1 MIKFLKSKKFKVSL
15 FEGSTYLFV
24 GTLPLF
30 LSINTIAIW
39 IFVASSFFVL
49 SLKERKQILWKRRAF
64 VIPFIFLFFLY
75 IIGLWTSTNTDIALK
90 NITRVLTLLL
100 LPVIILSHNKENFNF
115 KKIYYSLG
123 AGLIIGML
131 ICWGFVIESILTNAT
146 PLRQAPYFFEWIYSN
161 WNLVKPIGVHP
172 NYFAL
177 LIVILVLAIIKT
189 EELKFLRKNKLK
201 LILLLIPFFLF
212 LFELSSRVAMLAF
225 VLVITVSVLQ
235 NRSRKK
241 GILIGLFIV
250 GLILLSV
257 KFDYLGNKFSG
268 LVDGRGNVK
277 VERIQ
282 RWDFIIREF
291 KKEDKLILGV
301 GSGDTEEIY
310 TSAYIN
316 GNFKTALIEGYN
328 AHNQFVEFLVSNG
341 FFGLLVFVWVLLFFA
356 LKTKLRGEALSFFI
370 TIVLLSFIE
379 SFLCRA
385 KGVFIF
391 SFFISFFL
399 LMYSDKLIKNEQ
411 P

>member
-39 IFVASSFFVL
+39 IFVVSSFIVL
-49 SLKERKQILWKRRAF
+49 GFKKRKEILWKRRAF
-64 VIPFIFLFFLY
+64 IIPFILLFSLY
-75 IIGLWTSTNTDIALK
+75 IIGLWTSSNTDIALK
-90 NITRVLTLLL
+90 NISRVLTLLL
-100 LPVIILSHNKENFNF
+100 LPTIILSHNKEDFNF

-123 AGLIIGML
+123 AGLLTGML

-212 LFELSSRVAMLAF
+212 LFELSSRVAMLVF

-310 TSAYIN
+310 TRAYIK

-399 LMYSDKLIKNEQ
+399 LMYSDKLIKNE
-411 P
+411 

>member
-39 IFVASSFFVL
+39 IFVVSSFIVL
-49 SLKERKQILWKRRAF
+49 GFKKRKEILWKRRAF
-64 VIPFIFLFFLY
+64 IIPFIFLFFLY
-75 IIGLWTSTNTDIALK
+75 FIGLWTSTNTDIALK

-100 LPVIILSHNKENFNF
+100 LPVIILSHNKEDFNF

-123 AGLIIGML
+123 AGLLIGMF
-131 ICWGFVIESILTNAT
+131 ICWGFVIASIVTNAT

-225 VLVITVSVLQ
+225 VLVIIVSVLQ

-250 GLILLSV
+250 GLIVLSV

-268 LVDGRGNVK
+268 LVDGRGNIK

-310 TSAYIN
+310 TRAYLN
-316 GNFKTALIEGYN
+316 GNFKTALVENYN

-341 FFGLLVFVWVLLFFA
+341 YFGLLVFVWVLLFFA
-356 LKTKLRGEALSFFI
+356 FKTKLKGEALSFFI

-391 SFFISFFL
+391 SFFMSFFL
-399 LMYSDKLIKNEQ
+399 LMYSDKLIKNE
-411 P
+411 

>member
-39 IFVASSFFVL
+39 IFVVSSFIVL
-49 SLKERKQILWKRRAF
+49 GFKKRKEILWKRRAF
-64 VIPFIFLFFLY
+64 IIPFILLFSLY
-75 IIGLWTSTNTDIALK
+75 IIGLWTSSNTDIALK
-90 NITRVLTLLL
+90 NISRVLTLLL
-100 LPVIILSHNKENFNF
+100 LPTIILSHNKEDFNF

-123 AGLIIGML
+123 AGLLIGMF
-131 ICWGFVIESILTNAT
+131 ICWGFVIASIVTNAT

-225 VLVITVSVLQ
+225 VLVIIVSVLQ

-250 GLILLSV
+250 GLIVLSV

-268 LVDGRGNVK
+268 LVDGRGNIK

-310 TSAYIN
+310 TKAYIN

-341 FFGLLVFVWVLLFFA
+341 YFGLLVFVWVLLFFA
-356 LKTKLRGEALSFFI
+356 FKTKLKGEALSFFI

-399 LMYSDKLIKNEQ
+399 LMYSDKLIKNE
-411 P
+411 

>member
-39 IFVASSFFVL
+39 IFVVSSFIVL
-49 SLKERKQILWKRRAF
+49 GFKKRKEILWKRRAF
-64 VIPFIFLFFLY
+64 IIPFILLFFLY

-90 NITRVLTLLL
+90 NISRVLTLLL
-100 LPVIILSHNKENFNF
+100 LPTIILSHNKEDFNF
-115 KKIYYSLG
+115 KNIYYSLG
-123 AGLIIGML
+123 AGLLTGML

-225 VLVITVSVLQ
+225 VLVIIVSVLQ

-250 GLILLSV
+250 GLIVLSV

-268 LVDGRGNVK
+268 LVDGRGNIK

-310 TSAYIN
+310 TRAYIN

-356 LKTKLRGEALSFFI
+356 LKTKLKGEALSFFI

-379 SFLCRA
+379 SFLGRA

-399 LMYSDKLIKNEQ
+399 LMYSDKLIKNE
-411 P
+411 

>member
-39 IFVASSFFVL
+39 IFVVSSFIVL
-49 SLKERKQILWKRRAF
+49 GFKKRKEILWKRRAF
-64 VIPFIFLFFLY
+64 IIPFILLFSLY
-75 IIGLWTSTNTDIALK
+75 IIGLWTSSNTDIALK
-90 NITRVLTLLL
+90 NISRVLTLLL
-100 LPVIILSHNKENFNF
+100 LPTIILSHNKEDFNF
-115 KKIYYSLG
+115 KNIYYSLG
-123 AGLIIGML
+123 AGLLTGML

-225 VLVITVSVLQ
+225 VLVIIVSVLQ

-250 GLILLSV
+250 GLIVLSV

-268 LVDGRGNVK
+268 LVDGRGNIK

-310 TSAYIN
+310 TRAYIN

-356 LKTKLRGEALSFFI
+356 LKTKLKGEALSFFI

-379 SFLCRA
+379 SFLGRA

-399 LMYSDKLIKNEQ
+399 LMYSDKLIKNE
-411 P
+411 

>member
-39 IFVASSFFVL
+39 IFVASSFFL
-49 SLKERKQILWKRRAF
+49 LNLKERKQILWKRRAF

-100 LPVIILSHNKENFNF
+100 LPVIILSHNKEDFNF

-235 NRSRKK
+235 DRSRKK

-310 TSAYIN
+310 TRAYIN

>member
-39 IFVASSFFVL
+39 IFVVSSFIVL
-49 SLKERKQILWKRRAF
+49 GFKKRKEILWKRRAF
-64 VIPFIFLFFLY
+64 IIPFILLFSLY
-75 IIGLWTSTNTDIALK
+75 IIGLWTSSNTDIALK
-90 NITRVLTLLL
+90 NISRVLTLLL
-100 LPVIILSHNKENFNF
+100 LPTIILSHNKEDFNF

-123 AGLIIGML
+123 AGLLTGML

-225 VLVITVSVLQ
+225 VLVIIVSVLQ

-250 GLILLSV
+250 GLIVLSV

-268 LVDGRGNVK
+268 LVDGRGNIK

-310 TSAYIN
+310 TKAYIN

-356 LKTKLRGEALSFFI
+356 LKTKLKGEALSFFI

-379 SFLCRA
+379 SFLGRA

-399 LMYSDKLIKNEQ
+399 LMYSDKLIKNE
-411 P
+411 

>member
-39 IFVASSFFVL
+39 IFVVSSFIVL
-49 SLKERKQILWKRRAF
+49 GFKKRKEILWKRRAF
-64 VIPFIFLFFLY
+64 IIPFILLFFLY

-90 NITRVLTLLL
+90 NISRVLTLLL
-100 LPVIILSHNKENFNF
+100 LPTIILSHNKEDFNF

-123 AGLIIGML
+123 AGLLTGML

-225 VLVITVSVLQ
+225 LLVIIVSALQ

-241 GILIGLFIV
+241 GILIGLFVV
-250 GLILLSV
+250 GLIVLSV

-268 LVDGRGNVK
+268 LVDGRGNIK

-291 KKEDKLILGV
+291 KKEGKLILGV

-310 TSAYIN
+310 TRAYIN

-328 AHNQFVEFLVSNG
+328 AHNQFLEFLVSNG
-341 FFGLLVFVWVLLFFA
+341 FFGLLVFVLGLLFFA
-356 LKTKLRGEALSFFI
+356 IKTKLKGEALSFFI

-399 LMYSDKLIKNEQ
+399 LMYSDKLIKNE
-411 P
+411 

>member
-39 IFVASSFFVL
+39 IFVVSSFIVL
-49 SLKERKQILWKRRAF
+49 GFKKRKEILWKRRAF
-64 VIPFIFLFFLY
+64 IIPFILLFFLY

-90 NITRVLTLLL
+90 NISRVLTLLL
-100 LPVIILSHNKENFNF
+100 LPTIILSHNKEDFNF

-123 AGLIIGML
+123 AGLLTGML

-225 VLVITVSVLQ
+225 LLVIIVSALQ

-241 GILIGLFIV
+241 GILIGLFVV
-250 GLILLSV
+250 GLIVLSV

-268 LVDGRGNVK
+268 LVDGRGNIK

-291 KKEDKLILGV
+291 KKEGKLILGV

-310 TSAYIN
+310 TRAYIN

-328 AHNQFVEFLVSNG
+328 AHNQFLEFLVSNG
-341 FFGLLVFVWVLLFFA
+341 FFGLLVFVWGLLFFA
-356 LKTKLRGEALSFFI
+356 LKTKLKGEALSFFI

-399 LMYSDKLIKNEQ
+399 LMYSDKLIKNE
-411 P
+411 

>member
-39 IFVASSFFVL
+39 IFVVSSFIVL
-49 SLKERKQILWKRRAF
+49 GFKKRKEILWKRRAF
-64 VIPFIFLFFLY
+64 IIPFILLFSLY
-75 IIGLWTSTNTDIALK
+75 IIGLWTSSNTDIALK
-90 NITRVLTLLL
+90 NISRVLTLLL
-100 LPVIILSHNKENFNF
+100 LPTIILSHNKEDFNF

-123 AGLIIGML
+123 AGLLTGML

-212 LFELSSRVAMLAF
+212 LFELSSRVAILAF
-225 VLVITVSVLQ
+225 VLVIIVSVLQ

-250 GLILLSV
+250 GLIVLSV

-268 LVDGRGNVK
+268 LVDGRGNIK

-310 TSAYIN
+310 TRAYIN

-356 LKTKLRGEALSFFI
+356 LKTKLKGEALSFFI

-379 SFLCRA
+379 SFLGRA

-399 LMYSDKLIKNEQ
+399 LMYSDKLIKNE
-411 P
+411 

>member
-15 FEGSTYLFV
+15 FEGSTYLFF

-39 IFVASSFFVL
+39 IFVVSSFIVL
-49 SLKERKQILWKRRAF
+49 GFKKRKEILWKRRTF
-64 VIPFIFLFFLY
+64 IIPFILLFSLY
-75 IIGLWTSTNTDIALK
+75 IIGLWTSSNTDIALK
-90 NITRVLTLLL
+90 NISRVLTLLL
-100 LPVIILSHNKENFNF
+100 LPTIILSHNKEDFNF

-123 AGLIIGML
+123 AGLLTGML

-212 LFELSSRVAMLAF
+212 LFELSSRVAILAF
-225 VLVITVSVLQ
+225 VLVIIVSVLQ

-250 GLILLSV
+250 GLIVLSV

-268 LVDGRGNVK
+268 LVDGRGNIK

-310 TSAYIN
+310 TRAYIN

-356 LKTKLRGEALSFFI
+356 LKTKLKGEALSFFI

-379 SFLCRA
+379 SFLGRA

-399 LMYSDKLIKNEQ
+399 LMYSDKLIKNE
-411 P
+411 

>member
-39 IFVASSFFVL
+39 IFVVSSFIVL
-49 SLKERKQILWKRRAF
+49 GFKKRKEILWKRRAF
-64 VIPFIFLFFLY
+64 IIPFILLFFLY
-75 IIGLWTSTNTDIALK
+75 IIGLWASTNTDIALK
-90 NITRVLTLLL
+90 NISRVLTLLL
-100 LPVIILSHNKENFNF
+100 LPTIILSHNKEDFNF

-123 AGLIIGML
+123 AGLLTGML

-225 VLVITVSVLQ
+225 LLVIIVSALQ

-250 GLILLSV
+250 GLIVLSV

-268 LVDGRGNVK
+268 LVDGRGNIK

-310 TSAYIN
+310 TRAYIN

-341 FFGLLVFVWVLLFFA
+341 FFGLLVFVWGLLFFA
-356 LKTKLRGEALSFFI
+356 LKTKLKGEALSFFI

-399 LMYSDKLIKNEQ
+399 LMYSDKLIKNE
-411 P
+411 

>member
-39 IFVASSFFVL
+39 IFVVSSFIVL
-49 SLKERKQILWKRRAF
+49 GFKKRKEILWKRRAF
-64 VIPFIFLFFLY
+64 IIPFIFLFFLY
-75 IIGLWTSTNTDIALK
+75 FIGLWTSTNTDIALK
-90 NITRVLTLLL
+90 NTTRVLTLLL
-100 LPVIILSHNKENFNF
+100 LPVIILSHNKEDFNF

-123 AGLIIGML
+123 AGLLIGMF
-131 ICWGFVIESILTNAT
+131 ICWGFVIASIVTNAT

-161 WNLVKPIGVHP
+161 WHLVKPIGVHP

-201 LILLLIPFFLF
+201 LVLLLFPFFLF

-225 VLVITVSVLQ
+225 VLVIIVSVLQ

-250 GLILLSV
+250 GLIVLSV

-268 LVDGRGNVK
+268 LVDGRGNIK

-310 TSAYIN
+310 TRAYLN
-316 GNFKTALIEGYN
+316 GNFKTALVENYN

-341 FFGLLVFVWVLLFFA
+341 YFGLLVFVWVLLFFA
-356 LKTKLRGEALSFFI
+356 FKTKLKGEALSFFI

-391 SFFISFFL
+391 SFFMSFFL
-399 LMYSDKLIKNEQ
+399 LMYSDKLIKNE
-411 P
+411 

>member
-39 IFVASSFFVL
+39 IFVVSSFIVL
-49 SLKERKQILWKRRAF
+49 GFKKRKEILWKRRAF
-64 VIPFIFLFFLY
+64 IIPFILLFSLY
-75 IIGLWTSTNTDIALK
+75 IIGLWTSSNTDIALK
-90 NITRVLTLLL
+90 NISRVLTLLL
-100 LPVIILSHNKENFNF
+100 LPTIILSHNKEDFNF

-123 AGLIIGML
+123 AGLLTGML

-212 LFELSSRVAMLAF
+212 LFELSSRVAILAF
-225 VLVITVSVLQ
+225 VLVIIVSVLQ

-250 GLILLSV
+250 GLIVLSV

-268 LVDGRGNVK
+268 LVDGRGNIK

-310 TSAYIN
+310 TRAYIN

-341 FFGLLVFVWVLLFFA
+341 FFGLLAFVWVLLFFA
-356 LKTKLRGEALSFFI
+356 LKTKLKGEALSFFI

-379 SFLCRA
+379 SFLGRA

>member
-39 IFVASSFFVL
+39 IFVVSSFIVL
-49 SLKERKQILWKRRAF
+49 GFKKRKEILWKRRAF
-64 VIPFIFLFFLY
+64 IIPFILLFFLY

-90 NITRVLTLLL
+90 NISRVLTLLL
-100 LPVIILSHNKENFNF
+100 LPTIILSHNKEDFNF

-123 AGLIIGML
+123 AGLLTGML

-225 VLVITVSVLQ
+225 LLVIIVSALQ

-241 GILIGLFIV
+241 GILIGLFVVGFIV
-250 GLILLSV
+250 LSV

-268 LVDGRGNVK
+268 LVDGRGNIK

-291 KKEDKLILGV
+291 KKEGKLILGV

-310 TSAYIN
+310 TRAYIN

-341 FFGLLVFVWVLLFFA
+341 FFGLLVFVWGLLFFA
-356 LKTKLRGEALSFFI
+356 LKTKLKGEALSFFI

-399 LMYSDKLIKNEQ
+399 LMYSDKLIKNE
-411 P
+411 

>member
-1 MIKFLKSKKFKVSL
+1 MIKFLKSKKFKVSP

-39 IFVASSFFVL
+39 VFVASSFIVL
-49 SLKERKQILWKRRAF
+49 GFKKRKEILWKRRAF
-64 VIPFIFLFFLY
+64 IIPFIFLFFLY

-90 NITRVLTLLL
+90 NTTRVLTLLL
-100 LPVIILSHNKENFNF
+100 LPVIILSHNKEDFNF

-123 AGLIIGML
+123 AGLIIGMF
-131 ICWGFVIESILTNAT
+131 ICWGFVIASIVTNAT

-201 LILLLIPFFLF
+201 LILLLFPFFLF
-212 LFELSSRVAMLAF
+212 LFELSSRIAMLAF
-225 VLVITVSVLQ
+225 VLVIIVSALQ

-241 GILIGLFIV
+241 GILIVLFIV
-250 GLILLSV
+250 GLVLLSV

-268 LVDGRGNVK
+268 LVDGSGNVK

-282 RWDFIIREF
+282 RWDYIVREF
-291 KKEDKLILGV
+291 KREKNLVFGV

-310 TSAYIN
+310 TRAYIN
-316 GNFKTALIEGYN
+316 GNFKTALIEEYN
-328 AHNQFVEFLVSNG
+328 AHNQFVEFFVSNG

-356 LKTKLRGEALSFFI
+356 FKTKLKGEALSFFI

-391 SFFISFFL
+391 SFFISFFF
-399 LMYSDKLIKNEQ
+399 LMYSDKLIKNE
-411 P
+411 

>member
-100 LPVIILSHNKENFNF
+100 LPVIILSHNKEDFNF
-115 KKIYYSLG
+115 KKTYYSLG

-268 LVDGRGNVK
+268 LVDGMGNVK

-310 TSAYIN
+310 TRAYIK

>member
-39 IFVASSFFVL
+39 IFVVSSFIVL
-49 SLKERKQILWKRRAF
+49 GFKKRKEILWKRRAF
-64 VIPFIFLFFLY
+64 IIPFILLFSLY
-75 IIGLWTSTNTDIALK
+75 IIGLWTSSNTDIALK
-90 NITRVLTLLL
+90 NISRVLTLLL
-100 LPVIILSHNKENFNF
+100 LPTIILSHNKEDFNF
-115 KKIYYSLG
+115 KNIYYSLG
-123 AGLIIGML
+123 AGLLTGML

-225 VLVITVSVLQ
+225 MLVITVSVLQ

-310 TSAYIN
+310 TRAYIN

-399 LMYSDKLIKNEQ
+399 LMYSDKLIKNE
-411 P
+411 

>member
-39 IFVASSFFVL
+39 IFVVSSFIVL
-49 SLKERKQILWKRRAF
+49 GFKKRKEILWKRRAF
-64 VIPFIFLFFLY
+64 IIPFILLFFLY

-90 NITRVLTLLL
+90 NISRVLTLLL
-100 LPVIILSHNKENFNF
+100 LPTIILSHNKEDFNF

-123 AGLIIGML
+123 AGLLTGML

-225 VLVITVSVLQ
+225 LLVIIVSALQ

-241 GILIGLFIV
+241 GILIGLFVV
-250 GLILLSV
+250 GLIVLSV

-268 LVDGRGNVK
+268 LVDGRGNIK

-291 KKEDKLILGV
+291 KKEGKLILGV

-310 TSAYIN
+310 TRAYIN

-341 FFGLLVFVWVLLFFA
+341 FFGLLVFVLGLLFFA
-356 LKTKLRGEALSFFI
+356 LKTKLKGEALSFFI

-399 LMYSDKLIKNEQ
+399 LMYSDKLIKNE
-411 P
+411 

>member
-39 IFVASSFFVL
+39 IFVVSSFIVL
-49 SLKERKQILWKRRAF
+49 GFKKRKEILWKRRAF
-64 VIPFIFLFFLY
+64 IIPFILLLFLY

-90 NITRVLTLLL
+90 NISRVLTLLL
-100 LPVIILSHNKENFNF
+100 LPTIILSHNKEDFNF

-123 AGLIIGML
+123 AGLLTGML

-225 VLVITVSVLQ
+225 LLVIIVSALQ

-241 GILIGLFIV
+241 GILIGLFVV
-250 GLILLSV
+250 GLIVLSV

-268 LVDGRGNVK
+268 LVDGRGNIK

-291 KKEDKLILGV
+291 KKEGKLILGV

-310 TSAYIN
+310 TRAYIN

-341 FFGLLVFVWVLLFFA
+341 FFGLLVFVWGLLFFA
-356 LKTKLRGEALSFFI
+356 LKTKLKGEALSFFI

-399 LMYSDKLIKNEQ
+399 LMYSDKLIKNE
-411 P
+411 

>member
-39 IFVASSFFVL
+39 IFVVSSFIVL
-49 SLKERKQILWKRRAF
+49 GFKKRKEILWKRRAF
-64 VIPFIFLFFLY
+64 IIPFILLFSLY
-75 IIGLWTSTNTDIALK
+75 IIGLWTSSNTDIALK
-90 NITRVLTLLL
+90 NISRVLTLLL
-100 LPVIILSHNKENFNF
+100 LPTIILSHNKEDFNF

-123 AGLIIGML
+123 AGLLTGML

-201 LILLLIPFFLF
+201 LVLLLFPFFLF

-225 VLVITVSVLQ
+225 VLVIIVSVLQ

-250 GLILLSV
+250 GLIVLSV

-268 LVDGRGNVK
+268 LVDGRGNIK

-310 TSAYIN
+310 TRAYIN

-356 LKTKLRGEALSFFI
+356 LKTKLKGEALSFFI

-399 LMYSDKLIKNEQ
+399 LMYSDKLIKNE
-411 P
+411 

>member
-100 LPVIILSHNKENFNF
+100 LPVIILSHNKEDFNF

-310 TSAYIN
+310 TRAYIN

>member
-39 IFVASSFFVL
+39 IFVVSSFIVL
-49 SLKERKQILWKRRAF
+49 GFKKRKEILWKRRAF
-64 VIPFIFLFFLY
+64 IIPFILLFSLY
-75 IIGLWTSTNTDIALK
+75 IIGLWTSSNTDIALK
-90 NITRVLTLLL
+90 NISRVLTLLL
-100 LPVIILSHNKENFNF
+100 LPTIILSHKKEDFNF

-123 AGLIIGML
+123 AGLLIGMF

-225 VLVITVSVLQ
+225 LLVIIVSALQ

-241 GILIGLFIV
+241 GILIGLFVV
-250 GLILLSV
+250 GLIVLSV

-268 LVDGRGNVK
+268 LVDGRGNIK

-291 KKEDKLILGV
+291 KKEDKLILGI

-310 TSAYIN
+310 TRAYIN

-341 FFGLLVFVWVLLFFA
+341 FFGLLAFVWVLLFFA
-356 LKTKLRGEALSFFI
+356 LKTKLKGEALSFFI

-379 SFLCRA
+379 SFLGRA

-399 LMYSDKLIKNEQ
+399 LMYSDNLIKNE
-411 P
+411 

>member
-24 GTLPLF
+24 CTLPLF

-39 IFVASSFFVL
+39 IFVVSSFIVL
-49 SLKERKQILWKRRAF
+49 GFKKRKEILWKRRAF
-64 VIPFIFLFFLY
+64 IIPFILLFFLY

-90 NITRVLTLLL
+90 NISRVLTLLL
-100 LPVIILSHNKENFNF
+100 LPTIILSHNKEDFNF

-123 AGLIIGML
+123 AGLLTGML

-225 VLVITVSVLQ
+225 LLVIIVSALQ

-250 GLILLSV
+250 GLIVLSV

-268 LVDGRGNVK
+268 LVDGRGNIK

-310 TSAYIN
+310 TRAYIN

-356 LKTKLRGEALSFFI
+356 LKTKLKGEALSFFI

-399 LMYSDKLIKNEQ
+399 LMYSDKLIKNE
-411 P
+411 

>member
-100 LPVIILSHNKENFNF
+100 LPVIILSHNKEDFNF

-201 LILLLIPFFLF
+201 LILLLSPFFLF

-310 TSAYIN
+310 TRAYIN

-356 LKTKLRGEALSFFI
+356 LKTKLKGEALSFFI

-379 SFLCRA
+379 SFLGRA

>member
-39 IFVASSFFVL
+39 IFVVSSFIVL
-49 SLKERKQILWKRRAF
+49 GFKKRKEILWKRRAF
-64 VIPFIFLFFLY
+64 IIPFILLFFLY

-90 NITRVLTLLL
+90 NISRVLTLLL
-100 LPVIILSHNKENFNF
+100 LPTIILSHNKEDFNF

-123 AGLIIGML
+123 AGLLTGML

-225 VLVITVSVLQ
+225 LLVIIVSALQ

-241 GILIGLFIV
+241 GILIGLFVV
-250 GLILLSV
+250 GLIVLSV

-268 LVDGRGNVK
+268 LVDGRGNIK

-291 KKEDKLILGV
+291 KKEGKLILGV

-310 TSAYIN
+310 TRAYIN

-341 FFGLLVFVWVLLFFA
+341 FFGLLVFVLGLLFFA
-356 LKTKLRGEALSFFI
+356 IKTKLKGEALSFFI

-399 LMYSDKLIKNEQ
+399 LMYSDKLIKNE
-411 P
+411 

>member
-15 FEGSTYLFV
+15 FEGSTYFFV

-39 IFVASSFFVL
+39 IFVVSSFIVL
-49 SLKERKQILWKRRAF
+49 GFKKRKEILWKRRSF
-64 VIPFIFLFFLY
+64 IIPFILLFFIY

-90 NITRVLTLLL
+90 NISRVLTLLL
-100 LPVIILSHNKENFNF
+100 LPTIILSHNKEDFNF

-123 AGLIIGML
+123 AGLLTGML

-225 VLVITVSVLQ
+225 LLVIIVSALQ

-241 GILIGLFIV
+241 VILIGLFVV
-250 GLILLSV
+250 GLIVLSV

-268 LVDGRGNVK
+268 LVDGRGNIK

-291 KKEDKLILGV
+291 KKEGKLILGV

-310 TSAYIN
+310 TRAYIN

-341 FFGLLVFVWVLLFFA
+341 FFGLLVFVWGLLFFA
-356 LKTKLRGEALSFFI
+356 LKTKLKGEALSFFI

-379 SFLCRA
+379 SFLGRA

-399 LMYSDKLIKNEQ
+399 LMYSDKLIKNE
-411 P
+411 

>member
-39 IFVASSFFVL
+39 IFVVSSFIVL
-49 SLKERKQILWKRRAF
+49 GFKKRKEILWKRRAF
-64 VIPFIFLFFLY
+64 IIPFILLFFLY

-90 NITRVLTLLL
+90 NISRVLTLLL
-100 LPVIILSHNKENFNF
+100 LPTIILSHNKEDFNF

-123 AGLIIGML
+123 AGLLTGML

-225 VLVITVSVLQ
+225 VLVIIVSVLQ

-241 GILIGLFIV
+241 GILIGLFVV
-250 GLILLSV
+250 GLIVLSV

-268 LVDGRGNVK
+268 LVDGRGNIK

-291 KKEDKLILGV
+291 KKEGKLILGV

-310 TSAYIN
+310 TRAYIN

-341 FFGLLVFVWVLLFFA
+341 FFGLLVFVWGLLFFA
-356 LKTKLRGEALSFFI
+356 LKTKLKGEALSFFI

-399 LMYSDKLIKNEQ
+399 LMYSDKLIKNE
-411 P
+411 

>member
-30 LSINTIAIW
+30 LSINTIAIL
-39 IFVASSFFVL
+39 IFVVSSFIVL
-49 SLKERKQILWKRRAF
+49 GFKKRKEILWKRRAF
-64 VIPFIFLFFLY
+64 IIPFILLFFLY

-90 NITRVLTLLL
+90 NISRVLTLLL
-100 LPVIILSHNKENFNF
+100 LPTIILSHNKEDFNF

-123 AGLIIGML
+123 AGLLTGML

-201 LILLLIPFFLF
+201 LVLLLFPFFLF

-225 VLVITVSVLQ
+225 VLVIIVSVLQ

-241 GILIGLFIV
+241 GILTGLFIV
-250 GLILLSV
+250 GLIVLSV

-268 LVDGRGNVK
+268 LVDGRGNIK

-310 TSAYIN
+310 TRAYIN

-356 LKTKLRGEALSFFI
+356 LKTKLKGEALSFFI

-399 LMYSDKLIKNEQ
+399 LMYSDKLIKNE
-411 P
+411 

>member
-39 IFVASSFFVL
+39 IFVVSSFIVL
-49 SLKERKQILWKRRAF
+49 GFKKRKEILWKRRTF
-64 VIPFIFLFFLY
+64 IIPFILLFSLY
-75 IIGLWTSTNTDIALK
+75 IIGLWTSSNTDIALK
-90 NITRVLTLLL
+90 NISRVLTLLL
-100 LPVIILSHNKENFNF
+100 LPTIILSHNKEDFNF

-123 AGLIIGML
+123 AGLLTGML

-212 LFELSSRVAMLAF
+212 LFELSSRVAILAF
-225 VLVITVSVLQ
+225 VLVIIVSVLQ

-250 GLILLSV
+250 GLIVLSV

-268 LVDGRGNVK
+268 LVDGRGNIK

-310 TSAYIN
+310 TRAYIN

-356 LKTKLRGEALSFFI
+356 LKTKLKGEALSFFI

-379 SFLCRA
+379 SFLGRA

-399 LMYSDKLIKNEQ
+399 LMYSDKLIKNE
-411 P
+411 

>member
-1 MIKFLKSKKFKVSL
+1 MTKFLKSKKFKVSL

-39 IFVASSFFVL
+39 IFVVSSFIVL
-49 SLKERKQILWKRRAF
+49 GFKKRKEILWKRRAF
-64 VIPFIFLFFLY
+64 IIPFILLFFLY

-90 NITRVLTLLL
+90 NISRVLTLLL
-100 LPVIILSHNKENFNF
+100 LPTIILSHNKEDFNF

-123 AGLIIGML
+123 AGLLTGML

-225 VLVITVSVLQ
+225 LLVIIVSALQ

-241 GILIGLFIV
+241 GILIGLFVV
-250 GLILLSV
+250 GLIVLSV

-268 LVDGRGNVK
+268 LVDGRGNIK

-291 KKEDKLILGV
+291 KKEGKLILGV

-310 TSAYIN
+310 TRAYIN

-341 FFGLLVFVWVLLFFA
+341 FFGLLVFVWGLLFFA
-356 LKTKLRGEALSFFI
+356 LKTKLKGEALSFFI

-399 LMYSDKLIKNEQ
+399 LMYSDKLIKNE
-411 P
+411 

>member
-100 LPVIILSHNKENFNF
+100 LPVIILSHNKEDFNF

-235 NRSRKK
+235 DRSRKK

-310 TSAYIN
+310 TRAYIN

>member
-39 IFVASSFFVL
+39 IFVVSSFIVL
-49 SLKERKQILWKRRAF
+49 GFKKRKEILWKRRAF
-64 VIPFIFLFFLY
+64 IIPFIFLFFLY
-75 IIGLWTSTNTDIALK
+75 FIGLWTSTNTDIVLK

-100 LPVIILSHNKENFNF
+100 LPVIILSHNKEDFNF

-123 AGLIIGML
+123 AGLLIGMF
-131 ICWGFVIESILTNAT
+131 ICWGFVIASIVTNAT

-225 VLVITVSVLQ
+225 VLVIIVSVLQ

-250 GLILLSV
+250 GLIVLSV

-268 LVDGRGNVK
+268 LVDGRGNIK

-301 GSGDTEEIY
+301 GSGNTEEIY
-310 TSAYIN
+310 TRAYLN
-316 GNFKTALIEGYN
+316 GNFKTALVENYN

-341 FFGLLVFVWVLLFFA
+341 YFGLLVFVWVLLFFA
-356 LKTKLRGEALSFFI
+356 FKTKLKGEALSFFI

-391 SFFISFFL
+391 SFFMSFFL
-399 LMYSDKLIKNEQ
+399 LMYSDKLIKNE
-411 P
+411 